1 MQQQIKKERLRQAQ
15 MRQAQMRQAQMRQA
29 QARQAQMRQ
38 AQARQAQ
45 MRQAQMRQAQ
55 MRQAQMRQAQ
65 MRQAQM
71 RQAQIQVEDKETTLL
86 NINKSLIDADKI
98 GFIMLRHVNSPQTN
112 RYWIECYHSI
122 RKFYPENKIMII
134 DDNSDEKYKTNI
146 NMYKTKV
153 INNEYPKRGELMP
166 YIYYLKDK
174 EFDTAVILHDSVF
187 INKYID
193 FKVDT
198 YKFLWDFDSG
208 RYPQIEDETR
218 LLSVFEDSNLEEFYR
233 KRNGW
238 VGCFGGM
245 SIITHDY
252 LSLVNKKYNL
262 HKLIDK
268 INSRYN
274 RQSFERV
281 IAVLLQKE
289 RPQQSLLGDIFK
301 WGWGIRYDQ
310 LQMVKHWPI
319 IKIWTG
325 R

>member
-1 MQQQIKKERLRQAQ
+1 MRKDNKNNVPLFHMNIYANRLK
-15 MRQAQMRQAQMRQA
+15 
-29 QARQAQMRQ
+29 QARANQVRANQVR
-38 AQARQAQ
+38 ANKVRANKVRANQARANQARAMHNISNEGLEKIDQ
-45 MRQAQMRQAQ
+45 KKIMSQ
-55 MRQAQMRQAQ
+55 
-65 MRQAQM
+65 
-71 RQAQIQVEDKETTLL
+71 L
-86 NINKSLIDADKI
+86 NINKSLEDSAKI
-98 GFIMLRHVNSPQTN
+98 GFIILRHVNSPQTN

-134 DDNSDEKYKTNI
+134 DDNSDKKYITNFE
-146 NMYKTKV
+146 MYKTMV

-166 YIYYLKDK
+166 YIYYLKHK
-174 EFDTAVILHDSVF
+174 VFDTAVILHDSVF

-193 FKVDT
+193 FNVDT
-198 YKFLWDFDSG
+198 YKFLWDFDSNCM
-208 RYPQIEDETR
+208 PQIEDETR

-233 KRNGW
+233 KGNGW

-274 RQSFERV
+274 RKSFERV

-289 RPQQSLLGDIFK
+289 RPKQSLLGNIHNYCK
-301 WGWGIRYDQ
+301 WGIRYEQ
-310 LQMVKHWPI
+310 LHMVKQLPI
-319 IKIWTG
+319 IKIWSG